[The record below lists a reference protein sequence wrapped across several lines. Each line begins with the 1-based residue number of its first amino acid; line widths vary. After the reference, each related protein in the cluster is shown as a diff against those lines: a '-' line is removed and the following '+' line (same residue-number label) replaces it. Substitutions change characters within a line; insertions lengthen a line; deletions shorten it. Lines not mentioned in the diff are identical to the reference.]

1 MNPWHVPDVLI
12 LLRRDIDRAG
22 GQSEWSRQTGICRT
36 YINRVLNR
44 RKPPG
49 PSICRALG
57 LKKAVL
63 RDVAEK
69 AGSTKPVDL
78 EEIPRILQEEIK
90 RAGSISAWCRQ
101 MGLNRSYV
109 SQVLHKRKR
118 FGNKILTAL
127 KLSNVVLDIDNTL
140 APPTTR
146 RPSKSKAYTR

>member
-1 MNPWHVPDVLI
+1 VLK
-12 LLRRDIDRAG
+12 
-22 GQSEWSRQTGICRT
+22 
-36 YINRVLNR
+36 R

-57 LKKAVL
+57 LKRALL
-63 RDVAEK
+63 RDDVAERVD
-69 AGSTKPVDL
+69 SMKPCDL
-78 EEIPRILQEEIK
+78 EEIPLILQKEIK
-90 RAGSISAWCRQ
+90 RTGSISAWCRQ
-101 MGLNRSYV
+101 AGLNRSFV